1 MRLARAAS
9 ARHLLTHPGQLALCV
24 IGVAMGVAVVVS
36 IDLAVQASQT
46 AFRVS
51 TETVAGRATHQ
62 VVAGP
67 GGIPDEVFAAIR
79 IDLGVRES
87 APVVEGFAR
96 ADAFPGV
103 AMRILGVDPISE
115 GPFRGF
121 SVAGDGVDASRM
133 LTLPGAV
140 LLLDETAL
148 AAGLTELDTLLI
160 RVAGAPV
167 RLTVAGLITPADET
181 ARAGLRDVLLT
192 DIAVAQVALGRVG
205 VLDRIDLILPDG
217 RAGDSLAAGIAAL
230 IPASATLETAGTRTA
245 AMSGML
251 ASFDLNLRALSLLA
265 MVFGMFLI
273 YNALNFSVIQ
283 RRELFGRLRT
293 LGVARSQ
300 IFSNVLVEA
309 AAIALLGTVLGL
321 GLGVLLG
328 RGLVGMVTQTIN
340 DLYLVVAVQGVAVDP
355 WVLLKGAA
363 IGLGATVLAALP
375 AARSAANAPPRL
387 AQTRSVLEES
397 AREFVPLAAWTGVA
411 LLALGGA
418 VLALSTRSVLV
429 SLFGLFFLMIGF
441 ALLTPLGMLLGLRLA
456 FPALQR
462 LGGILGVLAV
472 RSVRSSLS
480 RTAPAV
486 ASLVVA
492 VSVTVG
498 LGIMIQ
504 SFRGTLVR
512 WLDNTLQADIYVSLP
527 STVASRAD
535 GTLSPE
541 LIADFVA
548 HPRVVG
554 HSTYRGTTATAE
566 WGTLRLVALELDPRG
581 ERSFDFLEG
590 ERAQAMDAFR
600 DDEAVIVSEPLAF
613 RHGLE
618 VGSPVSLRTEVGP
631 RDFVVAGVFYDYGS
645 DQGVLMMSRATFDRY
660 WTDPGVTSLG
670 LFLDDAADVDATTRE
685 LQSSV
690 RPEDLIL
697 SVRSNRALREGSL
710 EIFDR
715 TFEVTAVLRL
725 LAFLVAFI
733 GVLGALMALQLERG
747 RELAVLRAN
756 GLTPGQVWRLVTG
769 QTGLLGLISGVLA
782 VPMGALL
789 AVVMIYIVNRRSFG
803 WTLQMEVGPD
813 VAFQAI
819 ALALSGALLA
829 GLYPAWKMSR
839 TPPALGLREE

>member
-1 MRLARAAS
+1 
-9 ARHLLTHPGQLALCV
+9 
-24 IGVAMGVAVVVS
+24 
-36 IDLAVQASQT
+36 
-46 AFRVS
+46 
-51 TETVAGRATHQ
+51 
-62 VVAGP
+62 
-67 GGIPDEVFAAIR
+67 
-79 IDLGVRES
+79 
-87 APVVEGFAR
+87 
-96 ADAFPGV
+96 
-103 AMRILGVDPISE
+103 
-115 GPFRGF
+115 
-121 SVAGDGVDASRM
+121 
-133 LTLPGAV
+133 
-140 LLLDETAL
+140 
-148 AAGLTELDTLLI
+148 
-160 RVAGAPV
+160 
-167 RLTVAGLITPADET
+167 
-181 ARAGLRDVLLT
+181 
-192 DIAVAQVALGRVG
+192 
-205 VLDRIDLILPDG
+205 
-217 RAGDSLAAGIAAL
+217 
-230 IPASATLETAGTRTA
+230 
-245 AMSGML
+245 
-251 ASFDLNLRALSLLA
+251 
-265 MVFGMFLI
+265 
-273 YNALNFSVIQ
+273 
-283 RRELFGRLRT
+283 
-293 LGVARSQ
+293 
-300 IFSNVLVEA
+300 
-309 AAIALLGTVLGL
+309 
-321 GLGVLLG
+321 
-328 RGLVGMVTQTIN
+328 
-340 DLYLVVAVQGVAVDP
+340 
-355 WVLLKGAA
+355 
-363 IGLGATVLAALP
+363 
-375 AARSAANAPPRL
+375 
-387 AQTRSVLEES
+387 
-397 AREFVPLAAWTGVA
+397 
-411 LLALGGA
+411 
-418 VLALSTRSVLV
+418 
-429 SLFGLFFLMIGF
+429 
-441 ALLTPLGMLLGLRLA
+441 
-456 FPALQR
+456 
-462 LGGILGVLAV
+462 
-472 RSVRSSLS
+472 VRSSLS

-527 STVASRAD
+527 STVGSRAD

-548 HPRVVG
+548 HPAVVG

-590 ERAQAMDAFR
+590 DRARAIEAFR

-685 LQSSV
+685 LQASV
-690 RPEDLIL
+690 QPEDLIL

-715 TFEVTAVLRL
+715 TFEVTAVLRV

-813 VAFQAI
+813 VVFQAI